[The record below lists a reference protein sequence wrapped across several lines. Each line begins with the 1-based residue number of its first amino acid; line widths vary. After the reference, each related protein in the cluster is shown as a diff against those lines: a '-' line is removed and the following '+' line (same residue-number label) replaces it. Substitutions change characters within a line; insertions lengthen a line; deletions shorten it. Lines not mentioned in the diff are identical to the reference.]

1 MTREESHDI
10 VPSKGNQDPGIQ
22 NGKIRFR
29 SLSCIFDNPL
39 LLHRLCRYLEQDG
52 DTFVEISY
60 SVEDA
65 LHLMAYVSFDVVIT
79 DFTIWNDE
87 SHGLLKNL
95 RKRSIMVPVI
105 YFTRDRDPVF
115 EREGEQYGGVYYVSW
130 GEASPVPE
138 FDALMQ
144 QISAL
149 VPLPRPAHV
158 HGNS

>member
-1 MTREESHDI
+1 MTREDSHDT
-10 VPSKGNQDPGIQ
+10 VPSGTNQDPGIQ

-39 LLHRLCRYLEQDG
+39 LLHRLCRYLERDG

-79 DFTIWNDE
+79 DFTTWKEE
-87 SHGLLKNL
+87 SHGLVKNL

-130 GEASPVPE
+130 GETSPVPE
-138 FDALMQ
+138 FDDLLQ
-144 QISAL
+144 QISDL
-149 VPLPRPAHV
+149 VPLPHPAQVRDHA
-158 HGNS
+158 